1 MIIQS
6 GPAQAF
12 FVEPE
17 AQRVDQVQ
25 VGAGVGAEAYN
36 VAGIRW
42 YFRLI
47 KDNMKHQIVSR
58 LRGYR

>member
-1 MIIQS
+1 MIVQP

-17 AQRVDQVQ
+17 SQRVDQVQ

-36 VAGIRW
+36 IAGIRG

-47 KDNMKHQIVSR
+47 KDNMKHQSIST
-58 LRGYR
+58 LQGYR